1 MRHKKIMALLTCF
14 CMAAACISVSAA
26 DAPAKTITVEGSGNM
41 TIGADQASVNIA
53 IETDASTPQEAA
65 ASNASLMTGVRDAV
79 IRAGIEA
86 NKIKTSNY
94 MLWPSYQYDKGKS
107 SVSGYRATNSVIVT
121 VNPANKTGDVI
132 DAAIH
137 AGANKINSVTFS
149 MKDTD
154 TYKQQVIRK
163 AINDAKE
170 KADTIAAAL
179 DKHVINVLSVSENSV
194 RVTLNRNLM
203 MVRESAV
210 SAETPIEPQDVDI
223 QSDVTVVFE
232 ID

>member
-94 MLWPSYQYDKGKS
+94 MLWPSYQYDKENHRS
-107 SVSGYRATNSVIVT
+107 
-121 VNPANKTGDVI
+121 
-132 DAAIH
+132 AAI
-137 AGANKINSVTFS
+137 GL
-149 MKDTD
+149 
-154 TYKQQVIRK
+154 R
-163 AINDAKE
+163 
-170 KADTIAAAL
+170 
-179 DKHVINVLSVSENSV
+179 
-194 RVTLNRNLM
+194 TL
-203 MVRESAV
+203 
-210 SAETPIEPQDVDI
+210 
-223 QSDVTVVFE
+223 
-232 ID
+232 